1 MFDKISCTGLLMF
14 NNNTNLYG
22 KIFAYFMNW
31 WLFHLNWM
39 RLIVSCLVFFTLTSN
54 LFAQKAS
61 KKIDELLSIYAQNGK
76 LNGSVLVADSIGILF
91 RKGFGMADFDW
102 QIPNTPQTKFRIA
115 SISKQFTALMI
126 LQLVEEGKM
135 KLDDKISVFIPE
147 YPKDKAEKITIHQ
160 LLSHTSGI
168 VHYFPDFY
176 QKFSK
181 NNFTPDELMH
191 LFWDIN
197 LLFEPSTQ
205 FRYSSFGYVVLG
217 VILERVTGKSYETNL
232 QERICKPLKME
243 NTGIDNDLNIIPQKA
258 KGYLTSGNV
267 LNCEY
272 RNMSTVF
279 ATGQIY
285 STIED
290 LYLWHKA
297 LGTNQLLNQKYK
309 KLLFTPNQNNY
320 GYGWLITSQELSKTK
335 KVHTFWHTGG
345 YNGYNAIILR
355 EENGNF
361 VTILANAEPT
371 DVENIAK
378 SILQILHNVPCE
390 TPKKSITQT
399 LAKVINSQGVEAGFE
414 EYKKLQK
421 AFASDYDFSEGA
433 LIGLS
438 EYYGLLK
445 KTATVIRLLEFNIEQ
460 YPNSSWTYSNLGS
473 IYAQLGNEEKAV
485 EYYEKTLALF
495 PHDSVAKT
503 YLAKVKKK

>member
-1 MFDKISCTGLLMF
+1 MKRVTYFLFLL
-14 NNNTNLYG
+14 
-22 KIFAYFMNW
+22 IF
-31 WLFHLNWM
+31 
-39 RLIVSCLVFFTLTSN
+39 TSSV
-54 LFAQKAS
+54 FAQKTS
-61 KKIDELLSIYAQNGK
+61 KKVENLLEIYAQNGK
-76 LNGSVLVADSIGILF
+76 LNGSVLVADSKDILF
-91 RKGFGMADFDW
+91 KKGFGMADFDW
-102 QIPNTPQTKFRIA
+102 QQPNTPQTKFRIA

-126 LQLVEEGKM
+126 LQLVQEGKL
-135 KLDDKISVFIPE
+135 KLEDKISTFIPE
-147 YPKDKAEKITIHQ
+147 YPKEKAEKITIHH

-181 NNFTPDELMH
+181 NNYTPNELMH

-217 VILERVTGKSYETNL
+217 VILERVTGKNYESNL
-232 QERICKPLKME
+232 RERICKPLNMN

-258 KGYLTSGNV
+258 KGYLAAGNL

-272 RNMSTVF
+272 RNMTTVF

-285 STIED
+285 STVED

-297 LGTNQLLNQKYK
+297 LNSDLLLSEKYK
-309 KLLFTPNQNNY
+309 KLLFTPNKNNY
-320 GYGWLITSQELSKTK
+320 GYGWLMTSQELSKDK
-335 KVHTFWHTGG
+335 KVNTIWHTGG
-345 YNGYNAIILR
+345 YNGFNAIILR
-355 EENGNF
+355 EENGYF
-361 VTILANAEPT
+361 ITILANAEPT
-371 DVENIAK
+371 EVENIAK
-378 SILQILHNVPCE
+378 SILQILHNIPSE
-390 TPKKSITQT
+390 MPKKSLAQT
-399 LAKVINSQGVEAGFE
+399 LAKIIDSQNIKVGLE

-421 AFASDYDFSEGA
+421 TSANEYDFAEGA

-445 KTATVIRLLEFNIEQ
+445 KTDIVIQLLEFNATQ

-473 IYAQLGNEEKAV
+473 IYAQLGNEQKAV
-485 EYYEKTLALF
+485 EYYEKTLSLF

-503 YLAKVKKK
+503 YLENVKKRQGK